1 MLREASE
8 VMARL
13 LVGSKCCR
21 DQVWVPGALQAGP
34 MPLVV
39 RRTTSDVRLMS
50 VCFMWGGGESVA
62 YGAAQQPL
70 STTRS
75 SSAETSH
82 HLRH

>member
-34 MPLVV
+34 MPLVI

-50 VCFMWGGGESVA
+50 VCFMWGGVGGVRSCP
-62 YGAAQQPL
+62 AAP
-70 STTRS
+70 
-75 SSAETSH
+75 
-82 HLRH
+82 